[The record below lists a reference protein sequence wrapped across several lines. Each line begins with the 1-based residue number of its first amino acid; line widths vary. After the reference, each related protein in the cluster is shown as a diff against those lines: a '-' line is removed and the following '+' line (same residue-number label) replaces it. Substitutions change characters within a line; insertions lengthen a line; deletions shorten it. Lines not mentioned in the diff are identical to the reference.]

1 MPPPSQVILRALGLN
16 LSPNQLSVPE
26 GSMVEASNVV
36 IRRDDVVQPRRGF
49 KIYGNEFGIST
60 DVLKVISDYK
70 DRLIRHYQSTLQFD
84 DGSGEFTSF
93 TGTLVEAQA
102 GLRTKFS
109 EMNGNLYM
117 TSADGI
123 KKISVASA
131 SDLSSTTAITN
142 SGIPKALD
150 TLARIQVI
158 SGSQDDLLPQDSTV
172 AYRVV
177 WGTKDAS
184 ENLLLGAPSARS
196 VVSNPMTPL
205 IAGDLNKLLATLDVV
220 GTAATGTLS
229 DTNYV
234 STIGLAGIRA
244 LPSVSSLSWSSG
256 EVTVTFATDHSLN
269 LGDDLQITGAT
280 PSGYNGLFTV
290 SSIVSSTVI
299 KYLLTSN
306 PGAYVSGAIAY
317 NPYQTSASDV
327 RTKLIALTAK
337 IDADIFAAL
346 PTPISGITWSSG
358 IATVTYPAVHG
369 LLVGDKIEITAAN
382 PSGYNGKFE
391 ITAVP
396 STTTISFALAT
407 DPGTYVGSAQSKQIK
422 YSYLTEPV
430 EQTDPATH
438 NQLVSLQDYLL
449 DVIELLQSEST
460 TVIAANEQTLYVTP
474 LAITTTAKVFLEI
487 TVPEGITDDYFYQ
500 IYRTAI
506 FPAEGNGSLDLVTAG
521 DEMRLV
527 YEAYPSSATAGT
539 VDIVEDI
546 VTDEF
551 RQFNTNLYT
560 NEATGDGILQ
570 ANDPPPFAKDIN
582 IFKNVLFYANTRTR
596 HKLFPFQLLGVQS
609 IIADYDPSDLP
620 RITISDGTDTATF
633 KFRLGVQE
641 ITTIKFVTI
650 PANGEYFT
658 LNGANDYDKYY
669 VWYDVDGSGVDPAVA
684 GRTAIKVRIDA
695 LDTMDKVALKTQ
707 AILLGYETDFHIT
720 RVTDTL
726 TITNTFEGYA
736 TDADDGTLNA
746 KVTIT
751 VTTQGVG
758 ENVANKE
765 ILLSN
770 VDSPAQAI
778 DETARSF
785 TRIVNRQTSS
795 TPVYFYYVSSD
806 TTAPGQIN
814 VEARSIDDTNFY
826 IVANSDVVGE
836 SFSPDISPT
845 NDITSNSLAN
855 PTVITSTAHGLSTG
869 DQVVI
874 SGSNSTPSID
884 GVFTVTVLTVNTFS
898 IPVNVTVAGTQGAFV
913 NVDDAVVSDNETKG
927 NRVYFSKIQQPEAV
941 PLVNFIDVGPQD
953 EEILR
958 IVPLRDSLFVFKSR
972 GTYRISGETSP
983 FVLALFDGSTNLL
996 APDSI
1001 GIIDNQI
1008 FGWFDQGIQTV
1019 TESGVELKSRPI
1031 DTEILPRASTEYPDF
1046 STATWGVGY
1055 HEDNAYYVFTVNQ
1068 KTDELANICFRYDTL
1083 SETWTTYDKAANCG
1097 FIGRDGKMYLG
1108 PIDVNFMEQER
1119 KTFTR
1124 LDFADREIDDTINSG
1139 ALVGNV
1145 LQLPSVAGLEIG
1157 DVLLQTQVLTV
1168 YTYNRLLE
1176 KLDIDPS
1183 SVLSTNYLSTLQISA
1198 GANLRDAIEALA
1210 DKLDTDLG
1218 GTTYADAVA
1227 SISGTAS
1234 AAAGSQTVFTDAAHG
1249 LKVGRFITISGHSE
1263 SAVNGTHEVVAV
1275 TVNTFT
1281 IDVASTVADPSISYA
1296 TNDNTFDDI
1305 GGCFNI
1311 IVGLLNVDTQVDFS
1325 NYAEIEN
1332 DTEFELVILDIN
1344 VTTKKIT
1351 LSDAVD
1357 LVIGAITFFKS
1368 YECSVGY
1375 SRVTFNDPLRLKHVS
1390 EATAMLESKAFTL
1403 ATLGFS
1409 SDLYPSLEEVEFE
1422 GDGSGI
1428 FGSNTFGASQFG
1440 GASNGAPLRTIIP
1453 RNHQRCR
1460 YINVRFEHSVAREG
1474 FFLLGI
1480 TLSGTVGPSI
1490 RAYR

>member
-158 SGSQDDLLPQDSTV
+158 SGSQADLLPQDSTV

-184 ENLLLGAPSARS
+184 ENLLPGAPSARS

-234 STIGLAGIRA
+234 STIGLADY
-244 LPSVSSLSWSSG
+244 STSSD
-256 EVTVTFATDHSLN
+256 E
-269 LGDDLQITGAT
+269 I
-280 PSGYNGLFTV
+280 
-290 SSIVSSTVI
+290 
-299 KYLLTSN
+299 
-306 PGAYVSGAIAY
+306 
-317 NPYQTSASDV
+317 
-327 RTKLIALTAK
+327 RTKLITLTAK

-449 DVIELLQSEST
+449 DVIELLQAESA

-487 TVPEGITDDYFYQ
+487 TVPEGITGDYFYQ

-506 FPAEGNGSLDLVTAG
+506 TSAIGDEALSSPG

-596 HKLFPFQLLGVQS
+596 HRLFPFQLLGVQS

-633 KFRLGVQE
+633 KFRLGEQE
-641 ITTIKFVTI
+641 VTDVTCVI
-650 PANGEYFT
+650 AGLADGEYFT

-669 VWYDVDGSGVDPAVA
+669 VWYDVTGTAVDPAVA
-684 GRTAIKVRIDA
+684 GRTGIKVRVEA
-695 LDTMDKVALKTQ
+695 GDTNAEVALKTQ
-707 AILLGYETDFHIT
+707 AILLGYETDFHVT
-720 RVTDTL
+720 RSSNVL

-736 TDADDGTLNA
+736 TDATVGTSPFT
-746 KVTIT
+746 VS

-826 IVANSDVVGE
+826 IVANSDVAGE

-884 GVFTVTVLTVNTFS
+884 GVFTVTVITVNTFS
-898 IPVNVTVAGTQGAFV
+898 IPVNVTVAGTQGAFI

-1234 AAAGSQTVFTDAAHG
+1234 AAAGSQTVFTDASHG

-1263 SAVNGTHEVVAV
+1263 SSVNGTHEVVAV

-1281 IDVASTVADPSISYA
+1281 IDVASTVADPSVSYA

-1325 NYAEIEN
+1325 NYAEIQN

>member
-93 TGTLVEAQA
+93 TGTLVEAKA

-229 DTNYV
+229 DTDYL
-234 STIGLAGIRA
+234 SSIG
-244 LPSVSSLSWSSG
+244 
-256 EVTVTFATDHSLN
+256 E
-269 LGDDLQITGAT
+269 AT
-280 PSGYNGLFTV
+280 PALTYN
-290 SSIVSSTVI
+290 S
-299 KYLLTSN
+299 
-306 PGAYVSGAIAY
+306 
-317 NPYQTSASDV
+317 SASDI
-327 RTKLIALTAK
+327 RTKLISLTSK
-337 IDADIFAAL
+337 IDSDIFAAL
-346 PTPISGITWSSG
+346 PTITGITWASG
-358 IATVTYPAVHG
+358 IATVTFTANHG
-369 LLVGDKIEITAAN
+369 LSVGDKLEITSAN
-382 PSGYNGKFE
+382 PSTFNGKFE

-396 STTTISFALAT
+396 STITISFALANN
-407 DPGTYVGSAQSKQIK
+407 PGTYNGSAQSKQIK

-438 NQLVSLQDYLL
+438 NQLVSLQEYLL
-449 DVIELLQSEST
+449 DILEMLQEVPSSTSITISSNTAANPTVVTTTTNHGLRNGQTIIISGSNSTPVINGTYVVSNVTDT
-460 TVIAANEQTLYVTP
+460 TFTVPVNVTVAGTAGSFVEQPEIATNEQTLYVTP

-487 TVPEGITDDYFYQ
+487 TVPEGITDEYFYQ

-506 FPAEGNGSLDLVTAG
+506 FPAEGDGSLDLVTAG

-633 KFRLGVQE
+633 KFRLGEQE
-641 ITTIKFVTI
+641 VTTVKFVTI

-684 GRTAIKVRIDA
+684 GRTAIKVRIDT

-1139 ALVGNV
+1139 VLVGNV

-1234 AAAGSQTVFTDAAHG
+1234 AAAGSQTVFTDASHG

-1263 SAVNGTHEVVAV
+1263 SSVNGTHEVVAV

-1281 IDVASTVADPSISYA
+1281 IDVASTVADPSVNYA